1 MDGLFAA
8 TVLAAALCGSRELA
22 GEIARSAAP
31 ARGHVGAAARILE
44 TGQRVGLNGAD
55 KFPMQSVYKLAID
68 FAVLQR
74 VDAGQMALGRKV
86 RIEASDL
93 PPSGVVSPIRD
104 AHPQGG
110 FEMTLEELLRAAI
123 VESDGTACDVLLRL
137 MRPEEVTA
145 ALRRLGVEGMVVAT
159 TEAEMTRGPRVQYRN
174 WATPDAT
181 LDLLEAL
188 QKGRGISAP
197 SRERLLRWM
206 SETPTGPARLKGD
219 LPARTAV
226 AHKTGTSGTSGGL
239 SRATNDVGIVTLPDG
254 RHALIA
260 VYVSDSP
267 AALSVREGVIAKIGR
282 AVWNCWARSEP
293 GPPRR

>member
-1 MDGLFAA
+1 MHVLLAA
-8 TVLAAALCGSRELA
+8 TILAAALCGGRELA
-22 GEIARSAAP
+22 GQLARLGAP

-44 TGQRVGLNGAD
+44 SGARAGVNGAD
-55 KFPMQSVYKLAID
+55 RFPMQSVYKLAID

-74 VDAGQMALGRKV
+74 VDAGGMALDRKV

-137 MRPEEVTA
+137 MPPDEVTA
-145 ALRRLGVEGMVVAT
+145 ALRRMGVEGMVVAT

-181 LDLLEAL
+181 LDLLDAL

-206 SETPTGPARLKGD
+206 TETPTGPARLKGE
-219 LPARTAV
+219 LPPGTAV

-239 SRATNDVGIVTLPDG
+239 SRATNDVGIFTLPDG
-254 RHALIA
+254 RHALVA

-267 AALSVREGVIAKIGR
+267 ASLAVREGVIAKIGR
-282 AVWNCWARSEP
+282 AVWDCWARPQP